1 MNFLNRAWL
10 NLRHKKGRSLLLVLV
25 TSAIL
30 IFVLAGLIIQ
40 NAAVTATQN
49 AQKSAGATVTLSAN
63 REKMFAQMQAARE
76 AGETTRPAEATATVA
91 QVKKIA
97 ALANVAGYSIS
108 NSASVNANGFDP
120 IESSSSSQGGFGG
133 GQGGTSRGGESN
145 KPAQGDMNIAGV
157 STSAS
162 AAAFTGKTA
171 TLVDGRGITA
181 SDENTNNIMIEKNL
195 ADQDSLKVGDTV
207 KVKSTDGKQKISLKI
222 VGIYQLKSTAT
233 EGFSPIDPSNT
244 IYASYTLANTLNGT
258 VDQAA
263 NVTFTLSEPSKANAF
278 VKAAKKLIDTNKLQL
293 TADDAAYKALLTPLN
308 NIKSFAS
315 KIVILVAVAGVIILT
330 LIIVL
335 MVRER
340 RHEMGV
346 LLSIGE
352 RKAKIV
358 GQLFFE
364 LFAVL
369 VISLGIAGVTG
380 NYVGQTVGNQ
390 LVAQQTAQAK
400 TTSETTG
407 QPGSQGG
414 RGMGGQLGAGGPGG
428 MRGGMT
434 NQASPAQLKQ
444 LNTTLNMKT
453 LGELGGF
460 GLVIILV
467 AVSAASINIL
477 RLKPKRILTN
487 E

>member
-10 NLRHKKGRSLLLVLV
+10 NLRHKKGRSLLLILV

-63 REKMFAQMQAARE
+63 REKIFAQMQAARE
-76 AGETTRPAEATATVA
+76 AGETTRPAEPTATVA

-97 ALANVAGYSIS
+97 ALANVAGYNIT
-108 NSASVNANGFDP
+108 NTASVNASGFDP
-120 IESSSSSQGGFGG
+120 IESTSATQGGFGG
-133 GQGGTSRGGESN
+133 QGGQGRGDGGD
-145 KPAQGDMNIAGV
+145 KPTQGDMNVAGV
-157 STSAS
+157 STTAS

-171 TLVDGRGITA
+171 SVVDGRGITA
-181 SDENTNNIMIEKNL
+181 SDVNTNNIMIEKNL
-195 ADQDSLKVGDTV
+195 ADQDSLKVGDTL
-207 KVKSTDGKQKISLKI
+207 KVKSTDGKQTVSLHV
-222 VGIYQLKSTAT
+222 VGIYQLKSTST
-233 EGFSPIDPSNT
+233 QGFSPIDPSNT

-258 VDQAA
+258 VNQAA
-263 NVTFTLSEPSKANAF
+263 NVTFTLSEPSKATAF
-278 VKAAKKLIDTNKLQL
+278 VTAAKKLVDTDKLQL
-293 TADDAAYKALLTPLN
+293 TADDSAYKALLTPLN

-352 RKAKIV
+352 RKSKIV

-380 NYVGQTVGNQ
+380 NFVGQAVGNQ
-390 LVAQQTAQAK
+390 LVAQQTAQTKNTLA
-400 TTSETTG
+400 TTG
-407 QPGSQGG
+407 QADAPK
-414 RGMGGQLGAGGPGG
+414 GMGNRQPGAGG
-428 MRGGMT
+428 MRGMMAP
-434 NQASPAQLKQ
+434 QANAAQLKK

-460 GLVIILV
+460 GLIIILV
-467 AVSAASINIL
+467 SVSAASINIL